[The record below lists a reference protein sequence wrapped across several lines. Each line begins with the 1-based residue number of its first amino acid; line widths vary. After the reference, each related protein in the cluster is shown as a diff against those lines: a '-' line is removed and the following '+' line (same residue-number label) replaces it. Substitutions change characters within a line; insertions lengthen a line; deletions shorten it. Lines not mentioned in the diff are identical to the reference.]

1 MRDDGQIAEDP
12 MAADRA
18 KDARRARPTAGMLSI
33 GALARATGIPIDT
46 LRTWERRYGYPVPE
60 RKPSGHRVYP
70 VSSVS
75 RLRRVAAALASG
87 HRAGEVVPASE
98 ADLVQL
104 VHTSSVGSD
113 GAGHSR
119 PGEATEIRDL
129 LQAVERFDGERLTRM
144 LRAEWGRLGPLAFV
158 STLVS
163 PLLRAVGEAWAEG
176 RLEVRHEHF
185 AAERIGDLL
194 RTFRL
199 PFEERARGPLVVFGT
214 LPGESHGLGL
224 QMAALV
230 IATVGCRVCYLGTDV
245 PLDQFAALGKD
256 LGARAV
262 AVSVASASRG
272 ARAAAHV
279 RRLRALLPPRVVML
293 VGGEGAPARCPR
305 IESMQDLGMLHAWG
319 SRIVQAG

>member
-1 MRDDGQIAEDP
+1 MLETSHPPVYYLPPDDVRRELLAPASGSSFCEW
-12 MAADRA
+12 
-18 KDARRARPTAGMLSI
+18 KGHARYF
-33 GALARATGIPIDT
+33 T
-46 LRTWERRYGYPVPE
+46 LRVRDREAP
-60 RKPSGHRVYP
+60 
-70 VSSVS
+70 
-75 RLRRVAAALASG
+75 RVAWSYHDPSPAFGSIRDHLAFYAG
-87 HRAGEVVPASE
+87 PMDECTVAGERVRAQPGGFYGGWITADVVGP
-98 ADLVQL
+98 
-104 VHTSSVGSD
+104 
-113 GAGHSR
+113 
-119 PGEATEIRDL
+119 
-129 LQAVERFDGERLTRM
+129 FK
-144 LRAEWGRLGPLAFV
+144 WGRLGPLAFV

-230 IATVGCRVCYLGTDV
+230 LATVGCRVCYLGTDV
-245 PLDQFAALGKD
+245 PLDQFAALAKD

-262 AVSVASASRG
+262 AVSVSSASRG
-272 ARAAAHV
+272 ARAAHV